1 MTDEKKE
8 MPARNARRGFV
19 PEDMRQF
26 TGEMLE
32 KLKRAAEDT
41 RYLLNRGYAVK
52 DATTFVGN
60 HFCLSERQRMALARS
75 VSSDADVENRRKKE
89 CVCREVHID
98 GFNIIITLEVALSHS
113 PLLQCM
119 DGTIRDLAGLRGTY
133 RLIEET
139 RTAIHLIFRGLAGKN
154 VEKACFYLDSPV
166 SNSGRLKTLI
176 YDVAGD
182 YSIDVD
188 VVVIP
193 DVDRTLQKM
202 SGVVSSDAIILNH
215 CESYMNLL
223 PDIVSSLENVWLI
236 RLDTAR
242 S

>member
-1 MTDEKKE
+1 MADDKKE

-32 KLKRAAEDT
+32 KLKEAAEDT

-89 CVCREVHID
+89 CACREVHID

-133 RLIEET
+133 RIIDET
-139 RTAIHLIFRGLAGKN
+139 RTAIHLIFRELTGKN
-154 VEKACFYLDSPV
+154 VEKAYFYLDSPV

-176 YDVAGD
+176 CEVAD
-182 YSIDVD
+182 EYSIDVD

-193 DVDRTLQKM
+193 DVDRTLQKLP
-202 SGVVSSDAIILNH
+202 GVVSSDAIILNH
-215 CESYMNLL
+215 CESYMNIM
-223 PDIVSSLENVWLI
+223 PDIISGLEGVWLI
-236 RLDTAR
+236 RLNTAR
-242 S
+242 